1 MPAQQRRRRHDETVP
16 TPRRKEASKRSDEG
30 AIGRAKLRPRLL
42 TRQHRQ
48 LVTKQHEFD
57 VFGELGAP
65 TPNEQPQNSGEAKIG
80 EGEQHRAILPA
91 RATALPADCR
101 LRRSA
106 VSGIRARVNR
116 WNAELAQWRPPGT
129 AEVTL
134 RRPEMP
140 PRNRREPRS
149 NLQSEF

>member
-30 AIGRAKLRPRLL
+30 AIGRAKLRTRLL

-65 TPNEQPQNSGEAKIG
+65 TPNEQPQNSGRRSRPIV
-80 EGEQHRAILPA
+80 
-91 RATALPADCR
+91 RATVIAPLGASGFA
-101 LRRSA
+101 SA
-106 VSGIRARVNR
+106 SV
-116 WNAELAQWRPPGT
+116 P
-129 AEVTL
+129 
-134 RRPEMP
+134 P
-140 PRNRREPRS
+140 PRGAVMPCC
-149 NLQSEF
+149 LFCLGHDMGVTA